1 MSRYLTTN
9 RPYLSISAVLVL
21 VSLADFIAGRV

>member
-1 MSRYLTTN
+1 MRRYMTTN
-9 RPYLSISAVLVL
+9 HRYLSIGTVLVL